1 MKDFEKSEQFQKK
14 AMSGDLEP
22 LDSVERQISVKNYK
36 NGVIAAG
43 NQGKYERL
51 GAKVKRNRHFK
62 QIDVT

>member
-1 MKDFEKSEQFQKK
+1 
-14 AMSGDLEP
+14 MSGDLEP

>member
-1 MKDFEKSEQFQKK
+1 MT
-14 AMSGDLEP
+14 GDLEP

-36 NGVIAAG
+36 NSVIAAG
-43 NQGKYERL
+43 KQGKYERL